1 MAQTDDLKGF
11 YRIGFNYGE
20 GSVDNFIFDNEDY
33 FYEVQFHKLQFY
45 YRIKNGNFKFDLLFQ
60 PEYNRARHRLDNK
73 YFVDPEERV
82 EFMRLKT
89 INEYVLNVGF
99 LIRKDIL
106 SFVDGYLLL
115 SAGPG
120 YFDKATE
127 RMAKGLA
134 FSDNVALGLNF
145 KTFKNFY
152 LDLRADYRHLSNAN
166 LSKPNSGYDTF
177 NFEVGVS
184 YNLK

>member
-1 MAQTDDLKGF
+1 MAQTDDPQGF
-11 YRIGFNYGE
+11 YRIGFDYGE
-20 GSVDNFIFDNEDY
+20 GSVDNFIFTDDDY
-33 FYEVQFHKLQFY
+33 FYEVDFHKLQLY
-45 YRIKNGNFKFDLLFQ
+45 YRIRNGKFKFDLLFQ
-60 PEYNRARHRLDNK
+60 PEYNQAKHKLENK
-73 YFVDPEERV
+73 YFVDPDQRE

-89 INEYVLNVGF
+89 INEYVLNLGF

-106 SFVDGYLLL
+106 SFVDAYLLL

-134 FSDNVALGLNF
+134 FSDNVALGLSF
-145 KTFKNFY
+145 KTYKNFY

-166 LSKPNSGYDTF
+166 LSKPNSGYDTL
-177 NFEVGVS
+177 NVEVGVS
-184 YNLK
+184 YNFK